1 MSSSPDEIPE
11 KEFIERLRQRDVH
24 ATRTQLRHLKRKGQ
38 IRGAVQRSIP
48 GQRGS
53 VSMYLLSELERV
65 AALLAVE
72 VHGRKTV
79 ERASREAWLQMG
91 ESTLP
96 SGMTSRSYIVDVIDE
111 KRAALGA
118 EPQGVEFLDFVRNP
132 IDIDADEDGT
142 QSEKGFN
149 LVNELIAGK
158 ERSPELPL
166 IELAMHSI
174 VIKDYAEESE
184 LAEVD
189 SVAQVLG
196 PLSTPQINRQVW
208 GEDEFR
214 RPVSRMLLNP
224 REYLADVS
232 DETIERARQIAL
244 PFIESLYAFIDLPQ
258 RLERLKQPAGPN
270 AESFATLGKMFSGR
284 LASDP
289 VFAVAYLAKQLS
301 TNSETSQS
309 FLKNLDTIT
318 TGLAAYKKVEELVAA
333 DPSIL
338 KKLEEFAAEQR
349 KKST

>member
-1 MSSSPDEIPE
+1 
-11 KEFIERLRQRDVH
+11 
-24 ATRTQLRHLKRKGQ
+24 
-38 IRGAVQRSIP
+38 
-48 GQRGS
+48 
-53 VSMYLLSELERV
+53 
-65 AALLAVE
+65 
-72 VHGRKTV
+72 
-79 ERASREAWLQMG
+79 
-91 ESTLP
+91 
-96 SGMTSRSYIVDVIDE
+96 
-111 KRAALGA
+111 
-118 EPQGVEFLDFVRNP
+118 
-132 IDIDADEDGT
+132 
-142 QSEKGFN
+142 
-149 LVNELIAGK
+149 
-158 ERSPELPL
+158 
-166 IELAMHSI
+166 MHSI

-301 TNSETSQS
+301 TNFETSQS

-318 TGLAAYKKVEELVAA
+318 TG
-333 DPSIL
+333 
-338 KKLEEFAAEQR
+338 FACRQ
-349 KKST
+349 KGGGVGSS